1 MIRLVRRLPALFVL
15 ASLAACTPPALQAA
29 AAPLPPAL
37 PAADAPVADDSGA
50 DDSGAARLGA
60 ARSGAARPGLDD
72 PRPVE
77 SVTGV
82 ADGADSATASFV
94 VVAAADRA
102 DAGTDGDADG
112 DADAYGN
119 ADADR
124 NDEVSA
130 EASLSARL
138 EGLLRFHASFDQR
151 LYDGRGMVLRR
162 TRGELWAQRPDRF
175 RWEVSAPFAEVLV
188 GDGSMLWLWD
198 PDLEQ
203 VTVRPYDDRL
213 KGTPALLLS
222 GRASELVESFV
233 VDRIRDDGEDAVYQL
248 TPRSEDSLFER
259 LEMSFAGNLPRALV
273 IHDGLGQRTEVRF
286 EAAETTFPDDP
297 ERFSFEIPDGVDVL
311 RETAESAADGGEGG

>member
-1 MIRLVRRLPALFVL
+1 MTLIRLVRRLPALFVL

-50 DDSGAARLGA
+50 DDSGAAR
-60 ARSGAARPGLDD
+60 SGAARPGLDD

-102 DAGTDGDADG
+102 DAGTDS
-112 DADAYGN
+112 
-119 ADADR
+119 DADR